1 MDLVKTTSGID
12 LPLPNKEILLFGFK
26 VIDTGR
32 GEAISFGLCPAN
44 YSSNDHLGWRQGS
57 VGYHSDD
64 GKVFYNSNSFDVG
77 YVWKRGDEIKAIVT
91 AKSISFYHDGDLIQ
105 TISMAPGY
113 YYFAISFESY
123 NARILLNRNNSR
135 KIALP
140 SPTQSVADK
149 QNTGFLKIA
158 AYICSDCFTI
168 DFPWCVTHKMHLA
181 TKRLS
186 KWYCPG
192 PNCRGCNNREDC
204 VYCDGELFGM
214 VFKLSWQTVE
224 RAHKTVS
231 AETINPTHCILLICP
246 TCSVVDF
253 RFRSDVGGYRKSLIH
268 DGPCQGEP
276 KEIFCAFPKIEIQD
290 LFNNFART
298 LSNTRNLP
306 ASNLASSST
315 SDLAKMLIRLLAAS
329 EKTVI
334 DSPPKTAPYLSNT
347 SPSKL
352 QPSHSGP
359 SKSSHHIAN
368 PIQPNVHQIQTVADS
383 KAIQMIISQ
392 TRITVLICMT
402 TWCRPCSVFQRHI
415 NEISK
420 NYLSVRFLG
429 CYLDNPIDPWFHQ
442 WNISCYPTSIVFHGG
457 AEYDRVSGGYVHQ
470 MTYILSTLTQPASLS
485 EVAVSAHRTRQTYFY
500 RPGSSEINTV
510 SNAFHSSNKNQY
522 PNFTFT
528 ILEVQGVENPKL
540 LDQFKQCQAKLGCQP
555 VVTYHGTREENIN
568 GIRDNG
574 FLTSHIGKTDDGF
587 FGRGFYVSPN
597 SDYAV
602 PYSHADSPGPIKAGQ
617 IGFIFV
623 CHVLLGKTYR
633 VSDQDNGR
641 KIERGYDSHESPRK
655 CEFVVFRQD
664 QIRPVYV
671 IKFKAEP
678 SIRAQGILKQHEEG
692 ENWEPTQLEKIKQ
705 LESDCSKLVDGANWK
720 RKFETLSFTLTF
732 DSRNNIMPGE
742 WATMIHKLEKVIK
755 EADAIQSNDETV
767 KAARKAL
774 IKRVQGFQS
783 HMDTLQQKLIVDDNM
798 DNVPEADDYYDE
810 SEAVMSSNNSEA
822 ESTFIN
828 DEDSLSFNSEIS
840 DSDYESNS
848 AKRYSLTS
856 ESIQMHPL
864 QLEYESI
871 IGNSDGASAIK
882 ALSRRLIFNSDGKLA
897 LDVAANS
904 DWLRIQRSLNNLS
917 PKVDSLPRDV
927 RKNLSTLITGNLELM
942 DKQFDEIKGE
952 KLRQDLHAK
961 LL

>member
-1 MDLVKTTSGID
+1 MGNVTVSEGGLCITQTSHHMDLVKTTSGID
-12 LPLPNKEILLFGFK
+12 LPLPNKEILLFGFQ

-149 QNTGFLKIA
+149 QITGFLKIA

-168 DFPWCVTHKMHLA
+168 DFPW
-181 TKRLS
+181 
-186 KWYCPG
+186 
-192 PNCRGCNNREDC
+192 
-204 VYCDGELFGM
+204 
-214 VFKLSWQTVE
+214 
-224 RAHKTVS
+224 
-231 AETINPTHCILLICP
+231 LIIDYK
-246 TCSVVDF
+246 V
-253 RFRSDVGGYRKSLIH
+253 
-268 DGPCQGEP
+268 
-276 KEIFCAFPKIEIQD
+276 
-290 LFNNFART
+290 NNFART

-306 ASNLASSST
+306 ASNLASNST
-315 SDLAKMLIRLLAAS
+315 SDLAEMLIRLLAAS
-329 EKTVI
+329 EKPAI
-334 DSPPKTAPYLSNT
+334 GSLSKTAPSLSNT

-352 QPSHSGP
+352 QPSHSSR
-359 SKSSHHIAN
+359 SKSSHQIAN
-368 PIQPNVHQIQTVADS
+368 SIQPNVHQIQTVADS

-429 CYLDNPIDPWFHQ
+429 CYLDNQIDPWFHQ
-442 WNISCYPTSIVFHGG
+442 WDISCYPTSIVFHGG

-522 PNFTFT
+522 PNLTFT

-555 VVTYHGTREENIN
+555 VVSYHGTREENIN

-597 SDYAV
+597 ADYAV

-742 WATMIHKLEKVIK
+742 WATMIHKLEKVIE
-755 EADAIQSNDETV
+755 EADAIQSNDKMV
-767 KAARKAL
+767 KDARKAL

-798 DNVPEADDYYDE
+798 DNVPEADDYDE
-810 SEAVMSSNNSEA
+810 SEEVVSGNNSEA

-848 AKRYSLTS
+848 AKQYSPTS

-904 DWLRIQRSLNNLS
+904 DWLKIQRSLNNLS